1 MRKTVTLKT
10 MLRTP
15 VKTILTFLLIAMSSF
30 TLFSHVADYSITTRE
45 AAKIKDSC
53 YGVAALDNTV
63 PNITVFKNFSEF
75 ISYAK
80 EYEVED
86 IPWPSEEQLKEFSSL
101 PGATLTDI
109 RYMTAGLV
117 EDYKRFFGDDVKF
130 ERCVIE
136 GTYAGYEEYEI
147 STGIST
153 GDSVW
158 LIFDDVKALASERE
172 LEGQVKIKADLV
184 DTNAENY
191 SREYYDG
198 LEKGTRCLV
207 IAGSS
212 EGLDLMM
219 FAGKDFFRV
228 VDGLDEN
235 YLETEEFSFYKGMAD
250 AISQSVYTYDIVYTS
265 DTRAIP
271 HFNEGGMEISD
282 GRGLT
287 AEDTDACVVNE
298 LFLEAYGMSIG
309 DRISVKLGDIL
320 YHQSVWDG
328 ATAWSGEEVSNFTE
342 PVELEIVGT
351 YRILG
356 DRATRVTEDGW
367 MYTASTVFVPSKLL
381 PIEVPEDYETA
392 KGEYSVLIE
401 DAGNIRKFR
410 DAAKLSADEMGVGL
424 IFSDGGWLNIEESFE
439 AAQAASKITAVLYI
453 IGVGIALV
461 LAVYLYIGRNRQEY
475 AIMRAL
481 GVSEK
486 EAGNAVILPFA
497 VLSAAMPIGGAIGF
511 YYVSETVAEALEKMA
526 GGISGSYVPNV
537 EFPMWLYFLCL
548 FMEVAFTAF
557 IAMLF
562 LRSIKKTPP
571 LELLAGQQRIG
582 GRYIARNKEA
592 YDIDKSGVESYPCI
606 DSAFCNLEGTEA
618 GKLSTIGKLPSGRK
632 YGAIRH
638 VTAYVLRHMRRGIG
652 KTAASLLLVIV
663 LLSGVGTLVLA
674 RITFREAFQSVEV
687 KGKALQYSSESI
699 AELSESDMLDD
710 FYYNGSFFVYVNGF
724 EQSIPMTFTNDLDHY
739 IAGDYTVSYADGYD
753 ISVLE
758 GTGAACLVSQDIAQS
773 LDISPGDKISLL
785 SYILYTVMESE
796 AEDEE
801 ELQAAALAGTQA
813 YTVAGVIESE
823 NKSVSGIFS
832 SANYAA
838 EQLYGR
844 PFLIEHSEFRLSD
857 NRRLDELELLLEEK
871 QKYDLAQYSPR
882 AAYYM
887 NSGKLEDIERLCSLL
902 ESLFPIAV
910 AAAAAIGLLGSGLVI
925 LQSAKEAAFLRILGV
940 TKKRAR
946 CMLVFE
952 QVILCLVGI
961 TLVVGGM
968 ILYNP
973 GLFVR
978 STETLAVCYAL
989 YFLES
994 VCGASAAAVQ
1004 VTRRRIL
1011 ELLQVKE

>member
-1 MRKTVTLKT
+1 MRKTLTLKT

-15 VKTILTFLLIAMSSF
+15 VKTMLTFLLIAASSF
-30 TLFSHVADYSITTRE
+30 TLFYHVADYSITARE

-63 PNITVFKNFSEF
+63 PNVTVFKNFSEF

-117 EDYKRFFGDDVKF
+117 DDKERFFGDDVKF

-136 GTYAGYEEYEI
+136 GSYAGYEEYEI
-147 STGIST
+147 SPGTSA
-153 GDSVW
+153 GDSIW
-158 LIFDDVKALASERE
+158 LIFEDVKVLASERE
-172 LEGQVKIKADLV
+172 LEKQVKIKVNLV
-184 DTNAENY
+184 ETNVENY
-191 SREYYDG
+191 SREFYDG
-198 LEKGTRCLV
+198 LEKGSRCLV
-207 IAGSS
+207 MAGGS

-219 FAGKDFFRV
+219 YAGKDFFRV

-271 HFNEGGMEISD
+271 HFNEGGMEISG

-298 LFLEAYGMSIG
+298 LFLEKYGMSIG
-309 DRISVKLGDIL
+309 DKISVKLGDVL
-320 YHQSVWDG
+320 YHQSIWDG
-328 ATAWSGEEVSNFTE
+328 ATAWSGEEVSNFSE
-342 PVELEIVGT
+342 PVEVEIVGT
-351 YRILG
+351 YQILG
-356 DRATRVTEDGW
+356 DRATRVMEDGW

-381 PIEVPEDYETA
+381 PIEIPEDYETA

-401 DAGNIRKFR
+401 DAGDIRKFR
-410 DAAKLSADEMGVGL
+410 DEAKLSADELGLGL

-439 AAQAASKITAVLYI
+439 AAQAASKITTILYI
-453 IGVGIALV
+453 IGVGIALI
-461 LAVYLYIGRNRQEY
+461 LAVYLYIGRNRQQY

-481 GVSEK
+481 GVPEK
-486 EAGNAVILPFA
+486 EAGNAIIFPFA
-497 VLSAAMPIGGAIGF
+497 VLSAAMPIGGILGLF
-511 YYVSETVAEALEKMA
+511 YVSETVAGTLEELV
-526 GGISGSYVPNV
+526 GDVSGSYIPDVAL
-537 EFPMWLYFLCL
+537 PMWMFFFCL
-548 FMEVAFTAF
+548 FLEIAFTTF
-557 IAMLF
+557 IVMLF

-571 LELLAGQQRIG
+571 LELLAGQRGMGEHVAGNQKD
-582 GRYIARNKEA
+582 YANSH
-592 YDIDKSGVESYPCI
+592 YESELYPCI
-606 DSAFCNLEGTEA
+606 DSALSIPAVMEEDKISTD
-618 GKLSTIGKLPSGRK
+618 GKLSSGRR
-632 YGAIRH
+632 YRAICH
-638 VTAYVLRHMRRGIG
+638 VTSYVLRHMRRGIG
-652 KTAASLLLVIV
+652 KTAVSLLLVIV

-724 EQSIPMTFTNDLDHY
+724 EQSVPMTFTNDLDHY
-739 IAGDYTVSYADGYD
+739 LAGHYTVSYADGYD
-753 ISVLE
+753 VSVLE
-758 GTGAACLVSQDIAQS
+758 GTGAACLVSRDIAES
-773 LDISPGDKISLL
+773 LGISPGDKVSLL
-785 SYILYTVMESE
+785 SYILYTAMENE
-796 AEDEE
+796 AEDKE
-801 ELQAAALAGTQA
+801 ELLAAASEGTQI

-823 NKSVSGIFS
+823 NEKASGIFS

-844 PFLIEHSEFRLSD
+844 AFLIEHSEFKLSD
-857 NRRLDELELLLEEK
+857 NHRLDELELLLEEK

-887 NSGKLEDIERLCSLL
+887 NTGKLEDIERLCSLL

-961 TLVVGGM
+961 TLVVCGM
-968 ILYNP
+968 ILYSP
-973 GLFVR
+973 GLFIR
-978 STETLAVCYAL
+978 STETLAFCYTL
-989 YFLES
+989 YFLGS
-994 VCGASAAAVQ
+994 ICGASAAAVQ